1 MYIDKIQD
9 LILNLKK
16 PEKPTKIDLVCDSGA
31 FNGMYLMGGLMYLK
45 ELEKQE
51 HIQVDKLSG
60 SSIGSI
66 SAILYVTNQLELGT
80 EVFDMVRKS
89 FKKTFCLKSIKNVLD
104 WVFEKINDPELYK
117 KISHKVYINYYD
129 INTHKEIVKSEYE
142 SNDDLKEILYSSA
155 FIPYLIN
162 GEPHNNYKVDAMA
175 PYIFNCRTCDD
186 TKILF
191 FKLTYFGK
199 LKKLIH
205 ISKDKTPSERILTG
219 ILDIHKFFNEGYS
232 KMCSW
237 VNDWSVLEYLEF
249 RSRQVLTFII
259 VIIICLMTTLYK
271 WTPVNIKE
279 SSFVKIIRYFMVKV
293 YTDCFTLF
301 YNN

>member
-16 PEKPTKIDLVCDSGA
+16 PDKPTKIDVVCDSGA
-31 FNGMYLMGGLMYLK
+31 FNGLYLIGGLMYLK

-51 HIQVDKLSG
+51 YIKIDRLSG
-60 SSIGSI
+60 SSIGSL
-66 SAILYVTNQLELGT
+66 SAILYVTDQLNLST
-80 EVFDMVRKS
+80 TLFDIMRETY
-89 FKKTFCLKSIKNVLD
+89 KKDFCLKFTKSIID
-104 WVFEKINDPELYK
+104 TIFEKINDPELYK

-219 ILDIHKFFNEGYS
+219 ILDIHRFFNEGYS

-237 VNDWSVLEYLEF
+237 VNDWSITEYFEF
-249 RSRQVLTFII
+249 RGRQFITFVI
-259 VIIICLMTTLYK
+259 VIIIFVITTIYK
-271 WTPVNIKE
+271 WIPVNIKE
-279 SSFVKIIRYFMVKV
+279 SSLIKLTRYFITKV

>member
-16 PEKPTKIDLVCDSGA
+16 PENPTKIDIVCDSGA
-31 FNGMYLMGGLMYLK
+31 FNGLYLIGGLMYLK

-51 HIQVDKLSG
+51 YIKIDRLSG
-60 SSIGSI
+60 SSVGSL
-66 SAILYVTNQLELGT
+66 SAILYASDRLDLAIELFNLMR
-80 EVFDMVRKS
+80 EAY
-89 FKKTFCLKSIKNVLD
+89 KKDFCLKFTKSILD
-104 WVFEKINDPELYK
+104 IIFEKINDKDLYK
-117 KISHKVYINYYD
+117 KFYHKVYINYYD
-129 INTHKEIVKSEYE
+129 INTHKEVVKSEYE
-142 SNDDLKEILYSSA
+142 SNDDLKEILYSSM
-155 FIPYLIN
+155 FVPYLIN

-175 PYIFNCRTCDD
+175 PYIFNCRTCED

-259 VIIICLMTTLYK
+259 VILICLMTTLYK

-279 SSFVKIIRYFMVKV
+279 SSFVKIIRYFVVKV

>member
-16 PEKPTKIDLVCDSGA
+16 STEPTKINIVCDSGA
-31 FNGMYLMGGLMYLK
+31 FNGLYLMGGLMYLK

-51 HIQVDKLSG
+51 YIKVDRLSG

-66 SAILYVTNQLELGT
+66 SAILYVVNQLELCT
-80 EVFDMVRKS
+80 EMFEIMREAY
-89 FKKTFCLKSIKNVLD
+89 KKDFCLKSIKSVLNNI
-104 WVFEKINDPELYK
+104 FEKINDTELYK
-117 KISHKVYINYYD
+117 KISHRVYINYYN
-129 INTHKEIVKSEYE
+129 INTHREIVKSEYN
-142 SNDDLKEILYSSA
+142 SNEDLKECLYSSM
-155 FIPYLIN
+155 FVPYLIN
-162 GEPHNNYKVDAMA
+162 GNPHNNYKVDALA

-191 FKLTYFGK
+191 FKLMYFGK

-205 ISKDKTPSERILTG
+205 IGKDKTPSERILTG
-219 ILDIHKFFNEGYS
+219 ILDTHRFFNEGYS

-237 VNDWSVLEYLEF
+237 VNDWSISEYFEF
-249 RSRQVLTFII
+249 RGRQFITFIV
-259 VIIICLMTTLYK
+259 VIIIFIMTTIYR
-271 WTPVNIKE
+271 WIPISIKD
-279 SSFVKIIRYFMVKV
+279 SSFVKLIKYFISKI